1 MADWLA
7 RHMVNQLTKRVEEL
21 EKKLSEKTPEKLPC
35 AQGCAMFPSRCIC
48 GENSDNKFDSSLIG
62 EPYFGKLPY

>member
-21 EKKLSEKTPEKLPC
+21 EKKLSEKTPEKL
-35 AQGCAMFPSRCIC
+35 SE
-48 GENSDNKFDSSLIG
+48 ENSFDSSLVG